1 MKKSLLA
8 VVAIAGLTVLNAAPA
23 NAQYY
28 ERESREGRGYRGDR
42 EVIVERG
49 PRRNLDDGYDRGY
62 NRQRRRSVYIIQR
75 GRPVRREV
83 FFDGRGRYYEIIDNR
98 PVFIRE
104 RVFESYP
111 ERYYHRDGRP
121 RGGITLNFGG

>member
-1 MKKSLLA
+1 MKKLLLA
-8 VVAIAGLTVLNAAPA
+8 IVATAGLAALNPASA

-28 ERESREGRGYRGDR
+28 ERDGRGYRGDR

-49 PRRNLDDGYDRGY
+49 PKRNFNDGYDRYY
-62 NRQRRRSVYIIQR
+62 NRQRRRTVYIIQR

-111 ERYYHRDGRP
+111 ERYYYRDGRP
-121 RGGITLNFGG
+121 RAGVTLSFGG

>member
-1 MKKSLLA
+1 MKKLLLA
-8 VVAIAGLTVLNAAPA
+8 MVATAGLTALNPAPA
-23 NAQYY
+23 KAQYY
-28 ERESREGRGYRGDR
+28 EREGRGYRGDR

-49 PRRNLDDGYDRGY
+49 PKRNLNDGYDRHY

-121 RGGITLNFGG
+121 RAGVTLNFGG